1 MELRLHA
8 YTTTTALQRD
18 ANLDFL
24 DRINV
29 SALGACIGA
38 VVD

>member
-1 MELRLHA
+1 MRTPPRQLCSAML
-8 YTTTTALQRD
+8 T
-18 ANLDFL
+18 LDFL